1 MAKVLQFSRHV
12 NTGEPLLSSSA
23 LESRG
28 SIHPLSADR
37 GNEGRRVAN
46 CTDSRRFSVSRRSLQ
61 HPLPRRLALLAGG
74 STPLSTTTATAALRH
89 PLCCPLLAQAPPL
102 LCTLYPILIHIRV
115 STATST
121 QGQREISRFTTSSC
135 GFHGLRVYVAPGS
148 TVRSF
153 FFSLFFSF
161 LFFSYA
167 TRKTFARPLCQLQRF
182 VLSLSLLLFLPL
194 TLSTASFHRSPVSSC
209 TECLRS
215 LPGILSPL
223 PRRNWDVYPG
233 ISSSSWFL
241 ERLPD
246 PRHETSLVSNT
257 IVRI

>member
-12 NTGEPLLSSSA
+12 NTGEPRLSSSA
-23 LESRG
+23 LESRC

-153 FFSLFFSF
+153 FFSLSSF
-161 LFFSYA
+161 LFFFFP
-167 TRKTFARPLCQLQRF
+167 TQ
-182 VLSLSLLLFLPL
+182 
-194 TLSTASFHRSPVSSC
+194 
-209 TECLRS
+209 
-215 LPGILSPL
+215 
-223 PRRNWDVYPG
+223 
-233 ISSSSWFL
+233 
-241 ERLPD
+241 
-246 PRHETSLVSNT
+246 HEA
-257 IVRI
+257 

>member
-153 FFSLFFSF
+153 FFFSLFFSF

-167 TRKTFARPLCQLQRF
+167 TRSVKRSRDPSATIRPLSFSSFIRSPHPFHSLVPSLARFFMHRMLAVPPWNSFSSPKKKLRRTPRDIILVVIFRAIARPA
-182 VLSLSLLLFLPL
+182 P
-194 TLSTASFHRSPVSSC
+194 
-209 TECLRS
+209 
-215 LPGILSPL
+215 
-223 PRRNWDVYPG
+223 
-233 ISSSSWFL
+233 
-241 ERLPD
+241 
-246 PRHETSLVSNT
+246 
-257 IVRI
+257 

>member
-153 FFSLFFSF
+153 FFSLSSF
-161 LFFSYA
+161 LFFFFPTQHVKRSRDPSANCNDSSSLFLFFYSFPSPFPQP
-167 TRKTFARPLCQLQRF
+167 RSIARPFLHAPNACGPSLEF
-182 VLSLSLLLFLPL
+182 FLLSQEEIE
-194 TLSTASFHRSPVSSC
+194 TYTQGYH
-209 TECLRS
+209 
-215 LPGILSPL
+215 
-223 PRRNWDVYPG
+223 PRRD
-233 ISSSSWFL
+233 F
-241 ERLPD
+241 
-246 PRHETSLVSNT
+246 
-257 IVRI
+257 

>member
-12 NTGEPLLSSSA
+12 NTGEPRLSSSA
-23 LESRG
+23 LESRC

-153 FFSLFFSF
+153 FFLSLLFFSF
-161 LFFSYA
+161 FFLRN
-167 TRKTFARPLCQLQRF
+167 TKRKTFARPLCNDSS
-182 VLSLSLLLFLPL
+182 SLFLFFYSFPSPFPQPRSIARPFLHAPNACGPSLEFFLLFQEEIE
-194 TLSTASFHRSPVSSC
+194 TYTQGYH
-209 TECLRS
+209 
-215 LPGILSPL
+215 
-223 PRRNWDVYPG
+223 PRRD
-233 ISSSSWFL
+233 F
-241 ERLPD
+241 
-246 PRHETSLVSNT
+246 
-257 IVRI
+257 